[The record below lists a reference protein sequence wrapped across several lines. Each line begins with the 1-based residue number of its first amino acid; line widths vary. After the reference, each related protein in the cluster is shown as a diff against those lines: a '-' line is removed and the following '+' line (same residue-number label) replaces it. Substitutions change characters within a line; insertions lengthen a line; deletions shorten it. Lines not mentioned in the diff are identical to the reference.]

1 MPGKAGLFW
10 VTVQIAATILAIN
23 MGIRQ
28 TFGLFTVPVSGEL
41 GLGREVFSL
50 SMALLNLVWG
60 AAAPFAGAFADKYG
74 ARRVIVAGAA
84 SYVLGIC
91 LLASA
96 GGQATLIA
104 AGVLI
109 GLGIAGT
116 GFTAVLG
123 VVGRAAPPEHRQ
135 RALAITTMGSAIGQF
150 VALPFVN
157 LTMDSYGWV
166 FSLFALA
173 GIAALMAPLGLGLA
187 SPATSSKADQQSL
200 GEALAEATAHRGF
213 WLVTGGFFVC
223 GFHIAFVAVH
233 LPAFLADKGFPGHL
247 AATAL
252 ALVGLANIA
261 GTYLWGRAAEVIERR
276 QALTLLYFTR
286 ALIFLGFLYL
296 PLSQTTVLVFAVAL
310 GFLWLGT
317 VPLTS
322 GLLVVFFGPRWL
334 SMLYGIVFFSHQI
347 GSFCGAWLGGY
358 VYDNFK
364 SYDMVWWVCV
374 ALGVF
379 AAAMNWPIT
388 ERPAERLRA
397 EAQAI

>member
-1 MPGKAGLFW
+1 MMPGKAGLFW
-10 VTVQIAATILAIN
+10 VTVQVAATILAIN

-74 ARRVIVAGAA
+74 ARRVIFAGAA

-96 GGQATLIA
+96 GGQAALIA

-116 GFTAVLG
+116 GFTVVLG

-173 GIAALMAPLGLGLA
+173 
-187 SPATSSKADQQSL
+187 
-200 GEALAEATAHRGF
+200 
-213 WLVTGGFFVC
+213 
-223 GFHIAFVAVH
+223 
-233 LPAFLADKGFPGHL
+233 
-247 AATAL
+247 
-252 ALVGLANIA
+252 
-261 GTYLWGRAAEVIERR
+261 
-276 QALTLLYFTR
+276 
-286 ALIFLGFLYL
+286 
-296 PLSQTTVLVFAVAL
+296 
-310 GFLWLGT
+310 
-317 VPLTS
+317 
-322 GLLVVFFGPRWL
+322 
-334 SMLYGIVFFSHQI
+334 
-347 GSFCGAWLGGY
+347 
-358 VYDNFK
+358 
-364 SYDMVWWVCV
+364 
-374 ALGVF
+374 
-379 AAAMNWPIT
+379 
-388 ERPAERLRA
+388 
-397 EAQAI
+397 